1 MPSNLGLISVTYAYK
16 FALLSGLNQACI
28 TSLFSVTGFYVA
40 ILFYCVFKETI
51 SLVKFVGMLFLGSSV
66 VILALS
72 TQKSDDISSTF
83 SINTPTAPLE
93 TTPESAETDNV
104 VFYTAMALGLAL
116 TAPLFWTIRAY
127 MIRISSSKPFNYN
140 VVQLSN
146 DSMVLSN
153 LPLLSYLLFSKQAQT
168 VAMTKE
174 MLFAGSFVAICFY
187 FGNMF

>member
-1 MPSNLGLISVTYAYK
+1 MGLVSVTYAYK
-16 FALLSGLNQACI
+16 FALLSGINQACI

-51 SLVKFVGMLFLGSSV
+51 SLVKFLGMLFLGSSV
-66 VILALS
+66 VLLALS
-72 TQKSDDISSTF
+72 TKKDDEVSSTF
-83 SINTPTAPLE
+83 SIDTPIAPLE
-93 TTPESAETDNV
+93 TTPESTESDNV

-127 MIRISSSKPFNYN
+127 IIRISSSNPFKYN

-153 LPLLSYLLFSKQAQT
+153 LPFLCYLLFSK
-168 VAMTKE
+168 
-174 MLFAGSFVAICFY
+174 
-187 FGNMF
+187 